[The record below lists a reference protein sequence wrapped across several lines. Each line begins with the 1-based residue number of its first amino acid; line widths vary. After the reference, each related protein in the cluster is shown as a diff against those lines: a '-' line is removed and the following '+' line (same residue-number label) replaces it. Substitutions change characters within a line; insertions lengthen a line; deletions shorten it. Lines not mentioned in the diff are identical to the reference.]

1 MNWKQKALSGL
12 MAGGFGLRWLAG
24 HHVGADDPA
33 FAAALHAVDV
43 ALGWMLAAGVVL
55 ALRWLWRAARRASAR
70 RGHPD
75 GQDGQASGKSVSRI
89 GRKRGI
95 R

>member
-33 FAAALHAVDV
+33 LAAALHAVDV
-43 ALGWMLAAGVVL
+43 ALGWILAVSLVL
-55 ALRWLWRAARRASAR
+55 ALRWLLLTLRRLLARGR
-70 RGHPD
+70 RSEG
-75 GQDGQASGKSVSRI
+75 
-89 GRKRGI
+89 
-95 R
+95 